1 MRVCNP
7 LKGSAAGSSSDFY
20 KTTEFK
26 FSTHNEHSSS
36 SYKTKKGNYQ
46 NVCNIIHHL
55 LYQHTCTWLELAVE
69 IEPLTCK
76 RMRTQSM
83 RRMVRCEEL
92 KLAERKQDEEKEK
105 EEGEEE
111 KGKKR

>member
-1 MRVCNP
+1 M
-7 LKGSAAGSSSDFY
+7 
-20 KTTEFK
+20 
-26 FSTHNEHSSS
+26 
-36 SYKTKKGNYQ
+36 
-46 NVCNIIHHL
+46 
-55 LYQHTCTWLELAVE
+55 ELAVE
-69 IEPLTCK
+69 IEPLTCI